1 MQEHANDYGPAIAPA
16 GGVRSEKMEDQPDD
30 VMSDDDDLMFA
41 LGQEVRGFFDEQLA
55 TLNARL
61 DLQEQILVALKELQT
76 ALTAPRIIV

>member
-1 MQEHANDYGPAIAPA
+1 
-16 GGVRSEKMEDQPDD
+16 MEDQPDD

-76 ALTAPRIIV
+76 ALTAPKVIVQDSSGRAVGVKILS

>member
-1 MQEHANDYGPAIAPA
+1 
-16 GGVRSEKMEDQPDD
+16 MEDQPDD

-61 DLQEQILVALKELQT
+61 DLQEQILVALKELQL
-76 ALTAPRIIV
+76 ALTAPRVIVTDSNNKPVGIKILA